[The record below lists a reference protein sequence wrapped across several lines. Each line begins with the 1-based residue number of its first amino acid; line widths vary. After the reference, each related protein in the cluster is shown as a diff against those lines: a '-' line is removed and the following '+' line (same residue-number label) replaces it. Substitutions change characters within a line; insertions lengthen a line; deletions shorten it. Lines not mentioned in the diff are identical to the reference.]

1 MALMAGGPMKVQ
13 KLLIS
18 SQDVAELFD
27 ETVDEFEITHRQ
39 DADENVDITSDE
51 YILSMYQKVFN
62 VNEIPT
68 RDSDIIKTYCNE
80 KSFERAITLCYR
92 LLEKFSHLPSGVSNS
107 CGLDTKII
115 VDCHDALIEN
125 KIPHCYKAGMIIL
138 LVLHRYHN
146 ANSV

>member
-1 MALMAGGPMKVQ
+1 MAGGPMKVQ

-18 SQDVAELFD
+18 LQDVAELFD
-27 ETVDEFEITHRQ
+27 EAPDELDTTTRQDVDEI
-39 DADENVDITSDE
+39 VDITSDE

-62 VNEIPT
+62 VDKIPT
-68 RDSDIIKTYCNE
+68 RDSDIIRTYCNE

-92 LLEKFSHLPSGVSNS
+92 LLEKFSYLPSGVSNS
-107 CGLDTKII
+107 CGMDTKII

-146 ANSV
+146 VNGV